1 MKLQV
6 SVCAGVMAA
15 MVSFPVG
22 AEQPAAEVAQAPAVE
37 VSQPV
42 SARDVHI
49 PFSISLLPG
58 ISTNGFESGRVVNN
72 ISVGVL
78 ATHAGRVDGI
88 AMAMVGNWVDRE
100 LRGVAWAMGAN
111 YAGQVQGTQMAL
123 GVNVA
128 GGSLKGWQTAVGVNV
143 AAGEMVGAQFAVGVN
158 VAAGKSW
165 GMQAATGLNIA
176 EELRGVQFS
185 SGLNIASN
193 LRGAQFS
200 LLNVGGDVSG
210 AQVGLVNVG
219 QKVKGLQL
227 GLINVAGEAD
237 SSIGLLSFVGN
248 GQQHVQAWGSE
259 MAMANVALK
268 LGGRHMHTL
277 FTVGLRPERE
287 GRHRLWSAGLGLGGH
302 IPVGP
307 FFVDVD
313 ALAHSLHTGGFVEPT
328 GHLLAQLRLVAGWQ
342 PFRHFA
348 IFGGLTANTLVSFV
362 DEELQGVDRF
372 GLGAVYDSERVRV
385 QTWPG
390 LIAGIQ
396 I

>member
-6 SVCAGVMAA
+6 TVGAGVMAA
-15 MVSFPVG
+15 AMSFPAG
-22 AEQPAAEVAQAPAVE
+22 AQAPAAEPVQAPAVE
-37 VSQPV
+37 VSQQAP
-42 SARDVHI
+42 ARDVHI
-49 PFSISLLPG
+49 PFSVSLLPG
-58 ISTNGFESGRVVNN
+58 IGTNGLESGRVVNN
-72 ISVGVL
+72 VSLGVL
-78 ATHAGRVDGI
+78 ATHAGRVDGL

-100 LRGVAWAMGAN
+100 MRGVEWAMGAN
-111 YAGQVQGTQMAL
+111 YAGQVQGTQLAV

-143 AAGEMVGAQFAVGVN
+143 AAGEMVGAQLAVGVN

-165 GMQAATGLNIA
+165 GLQAATGLNIA
-176 EELRGVQFS
+176 EDLRGVQFS
-185 SGLNIASN
+185 SGLNIASH
-193 LRGAQFS
+193 LSGAQFS

-210 AQVGLVNVG
+210 AQVGLLNVG
-219 QKVKGLQL
+219 RRVKGLQL
-227 GLINVAGEAD
+227 GLINVASEAD
-237 SSIGLLSFVGN
+237 SSMGLLSFVGN

-259 MAMANVALK
+259 MAMANVTLK

-287 GRHRLWSAGLGLGGH
+287 GRQRLWSAGLGVGGH
-302 IPVGP
+302 IPVGH

-313 ALAHSLHTGGFVEPT
+313 ALAHSLHTGGFIEPS

-342 PFRHFA
+342 PYRHFA

-362 DEELQGVDRF
+362 DEEVQGVDRF
-372 GLGAVYDSERVRV
+372 NLGAVYDSERVRV

-390 LIAGIQ
+390 LIAGLQ